1 MRKFFKSKFFIM
13 TVFVAL
19 FLGVGLSLLSS
30 MGYASSLRS
39 GVNYV
44 LSPVQRLFNNIGRG
58 IDGYAS
64 YFTDYERLK
73 KENEELKAQVKEL
86 EDKMYDAEA
95 LQNDNDFYKQ
105 YLEIKNEHLD
115 FVFED
120 AYVIGRESG
129 SWATL
134 YSLNKGTDSGV
145 DVNRPIV
152 SPDGCLVGCII
163 EAGSN
168 WAKASSILN
177 SSSSV
182 GVCVERNGCSG
193 IVSGDYTLRQDG
205 LVKME
210 YLENDADIRV
220 GDRIVTSGL
229 GSIYPKGLVVG
240 TVQSI
245 EYDNNLRTKYAVI
258 KPSFTDTMPD
268 RVMVITGFEKT
279 TE

>member
-44 LSPVQRLFNNIGRG
+44 FSPVQRIFDKIGRG

-73 KENEELKAQVKEL
+73 KENEELKARLGEL

-105 YLEIKNEHLD
+105 YLEIKSEHLD

-134 YSLNKGTDSGV
+134 YSLNKGTDSGIEA
-145 DVNRPIV
+145 DKPIV
-152 SPDGCLVGCII
+152 SSDGCLIGCII

-182 GVCVERNGCSG
+182 GVCVERNGTSG
-193 IVSGDYTLRQDG
+193 IVSGDYSLRNDG

-240 TVQSI
+240 VVQSI
-245 EYDNNLRTKYAVI
+245 EYDNNLHTKYAIV
-258 KPSFTDTMPD
+258 KPSFSNELPD